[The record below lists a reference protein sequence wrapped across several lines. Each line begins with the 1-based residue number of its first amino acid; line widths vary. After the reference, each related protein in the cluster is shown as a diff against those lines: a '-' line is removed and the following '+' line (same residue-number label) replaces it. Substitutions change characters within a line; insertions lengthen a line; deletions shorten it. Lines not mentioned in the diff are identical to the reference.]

1 MYSINPSA
9 IRCTFLWHDSRHRF
23 HKSILYQPATGVTVM
38 ARVPTY
44 DLPSYHHGR
53 SKMQRDESEPL
64 PNATP
69 PPASP
74 EESDLLRNRHRSS
87 KTKPGNRFTTF
98 LTTEEPLPNA
108 TPGSESSEENDPL
121 TNYGYKRADDALS
134 WFYRNVLPL
143 NKQNLQ
149 DLDFG
154 RHDDTEKAIISVTI
168 KYTTEFASTLG
179 IRIDKGLYFVGLW
192 TIEVSLGAKI
202 QVDLVF

>member
-1 MYSINPSA
+1 M
-9 IRCTFLWHDSRHRF
+9 
-23 HKSILYQPATGVTVM
+23 AT
-38 ARVPTY
+38 VPTDNY
-44 DLPSYHHGR
+44 PSYHPHRR
-53 SKMQRDESEPL
+53 SKMQRDES
-64 PNATP
+64 
-69 PPASP
+69 
-74 EESDLLRNRHRSS
+74 
-87 KTKPGNRFTTF
+87 KTKPGNRFSTL

-108 TPGSESSEENDPL
+108 TPPPESSEEHDLL
-121 TNYGYKRADDALS
+121 TNYGYSRADDALS

-149 DLDFG
+149 DLNFG

-192 TIEVSLGAKI
+192 TIEVSLSGKI

>member
-1 MYSINPSA
+1 MYSEKPIA
-9 IRCTFLWHDSRHRF
+9 MRCTFLWHDSTHKF

-38 ARVPTY
+38 ATVPTDNY
-44 DLPSYHHGR
+44 PSYHPHRR
-53 SKMQRDESEPL
+53 SKMQRDES
-64 PNATP
+64 
-69 PPASP
+69 
-74 EESDLLRNRHRSS
+74 
-87 KTKPGNRFTTF
+87 KTKPGNRFSTL

-108 TPGSESSEENDPL
+108 TPPPESSEEHDLL
-121 TNYGYKRADDALS
+121 TNYGYSRADDALS